1 MKKQP
6 IFVIKKDRVEYWIRH
21 QSKFTQ
27 IPYSLDWGTLEKV
40 EDIIDLLN
48 SEKADGEYI
57 RMSKLY
63 DILDKFKTSKLLAN
77 ANRMLDRVFAI
88 CKTERTDLNETN
100 KI

>member
-6 IFVIKKDRVEYWIRH
+6 IFVIKKDRVEHWIRH

-27 IPYSLDWGTLEKV
+27 IPYSLDWGKLESV
-40 EDIIDLLN
+40 EDFIIRLN
-48 SEKADGEYI
+48 DEKSDGEYI

-63 DILDKFKTSKLLAN
+63 DLLSAFKTCKMLAN

-88 CKTERTDLNETN
+88 CKTEREDLNEKN
-100 KI
+100 